1 MIVKEE
7 QIKPLNNNNNKNQFN
22 NNINK
27 KQYK

>member
-7 QIKPLNNNNNKNQFN
+7 QIKPLNNNNKNQFN